1 MGGTKARPGILIHL
15 DHSHSVASCPPHHGA
30 THYFLSTEQQAK
42 KKHTVD
48 LGTLFPL
55 LHDGQHIVDTLGGCP
70 VPLNQSATI
79 PAATLAANNSW
90 LIPVLSRWVLT
101 CPSGYAL
108 PPPQLGTKVV

>member
-1 MGGTKARPGILIHL
+1 M
-15 DHSHSVASCPPHHGA
+15 
-30 THYFLSTEQQAK
+30 
-42 KKHTVD
+42 D

-101 CPSGYAL
+101 CPSGYAPPPTSTGDKGGVIHMPELLVDQARALVIQPSTTPSPPSL
-108 PPPQLGTKVV
+108 PPASLSPILLKHIPA